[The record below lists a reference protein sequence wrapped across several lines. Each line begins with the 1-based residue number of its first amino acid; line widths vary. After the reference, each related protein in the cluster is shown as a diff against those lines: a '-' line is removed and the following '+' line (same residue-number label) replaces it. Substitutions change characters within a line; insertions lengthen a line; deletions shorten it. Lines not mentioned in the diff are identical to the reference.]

1 MDALPQSE
9 KMKCA
14 ETVRFPLMEK
24 TIEIEPCLT
33 TTSNISC
40 ELDLEVQSIGLIANK
55 LGRGDT

>member
-1 MDALPQSE
+1 MFKLSANMDALPQSE

-33 TTSNISC
+33 TTTTSKY
-40 ELDLEVQSIGLIANK
+40 K
-55 LGRGDT
+55 L